1 MATSPKEEGR
11 RKKRMKGRK
20 EAGAIA
26 VTLAGERE
34 TRKKGERV
42 SEGARTK
49 WS

>member
-34 TRKKGERV
+34 RDEKERGE
-42 SEGARTK
+42 SE
-49 WS
+49 